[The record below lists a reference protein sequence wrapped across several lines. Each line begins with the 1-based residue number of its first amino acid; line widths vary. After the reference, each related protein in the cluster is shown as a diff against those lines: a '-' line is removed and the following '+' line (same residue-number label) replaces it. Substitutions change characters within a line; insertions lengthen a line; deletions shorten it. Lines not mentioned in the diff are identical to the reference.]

1 MAKDSSDRIVEA
13 ATRLFALKGYHGTSM
28 RDIAREV
35 GLTVATVQGH
45 AGSKAM
51 LYQEVF
57 HRQYEEDYRIIHS
70 SLDAITDEQKEE
82 LVSSAP
88 LLRKYLKEIWKK
100 LIERLQDS
108 PELVRLWTYR
118 WLESDELALDIDK
131 KYSIPLYHIELDVIN
146 QAQKNGILT
155 SGRLE
160 NLIWLSGFTWLQT
173 GYFTGRNLVRDLGK
187 DDPFSPNSITA
198 FYAFLDRY
206 VDLMIQYNDS
216 TYPVNNPDEGTP
228 SLRM

>member
-1 MAKDSSDRIVEA
+1 
-13 ATRLFALKGYHGTSM
+13 
-28 RDIAREV
+28 
-35 GLTVATVQGH
+35 
-45 AGSKAM
+45 M
-51 LYQEVF
+51 L
-57 HRQYEEDYRIIHS
+57 
-70 SLDAITDEQKEE
+70 
-82 LVSSAP
+82 
-88 LLRKYLKEIWKK
+88 YLKEIWKK

-146 QAQKNGILT
+146 QAQKNGIIT
-155 SGRLE
+155 SDRLE

-187 DDPFSPNSITA
+187 DDPFSPNSIDA

-206 VDLMIQYNDS
+206 VDLMIQYDDS
-216 TYPVNNPDEGTP
+216 SYPVNNSDESP
-228 SLRM
+228 VKLKR